1 MFPGEEI
8 RRCEKRLYDSVSA
21 AFANG
26 LLGYNTRC
34 AADLV
39 DSLFPQKLDAAL
51 DIAGPAAAA
60 GLRLAERIGPEGS
73 VTIVDTSRQSLDAA
87 ARTAASRG
95 FANVVTRVV
104 DPGNLGFPDSSFDL
118 ITCCLA
124 PHLLAETGRRLAE
137 AFRILKS
144 GGRIGL
150 VVWSIPE
157 RFPLFSCP
165 MTAALDRG
173 PLPLRLLLTIP
184 ITRQRVLRRLLSSF
198 RFSAPGTLEN
208 RLGAAGFVS
217 VRRELRAFPVEFQ
230 NFDEYWTTLFPTYPD
245 GDRTAAAIRQELRRK
260 LVKPETGR
268 ILMFNEAAFVLARKA
283 S

>member
-8 RRCEKRLYDSVSA
+8 RRCEKGLYDSVST

-26 LLGYNTRC
+26 LLGYNARC

-73 VTIVDTSRQSLDAA
+73 VTIVDTSRQSLESV

-95 FANVVTRVV
+95 FANVVTRAM
-104 DPGNLGFPDSSFDL
+104 DIQHLDFPDASFEL

-124 PHLLAETGRRLAE
+124 PHFLAETGSLAE
-137 AFRILKS
+137 AFRILKP
-144 GGRIGL
+144 GGRIGF

-165 MTAALDRG
+165 MTAALDRIG
-173 PLPLRLLLTIP
+173 PLPLRLLLNIP
-184 ITRQRVLRRLLSSF
+184 AMRQRVLHSLLSSF
-198 RFSAPGTLEN
+198 RFSAPGTLES
-208 RLGAAGFVS
+208 RLGGAGFVS
-217 VRRELRAFPVEFQ
+217 ARRELRAFPLEFQ
-230 NFDEYWTTLFPTYPD
+230 NFDEYWTTVFPTSPD
-245 GDRTAAAIRQELRRK
+245 GDRMTAAIRQDLRRR
-260 LVKPETGR
+260 LVNPETGR